1 MNTQPLG
8 FGLIGAGSIGRFH
21 AQTLAHRLPGV
32 RLVAVCDPF
41 EEAGRAVAE
50 LAGARWTP
58 DAGDLVAD
66 PAVQAVVIAAPSAA
80 HADLIEKA
88 AAAGKHIFCE
98 KPVAIDLPATDAAL
112 AAVERAGVALQV
124 GFQRRFDPAYQRARQ
139 MIAAGDIGAI
149 ELVVCTT
156 RDPEPPATLDALA
169 AGNLYVDCTIHDFDA
184 LRYLTGMEAVEVFA
198 SGGCLVSPALAAT
211 GDVDTSAVTLRLE
224 NGALAVITNSRRAA
238 YGYDVTADVMGSK
251 GKLVIGGAPATDIYT
266 YTAAGVCRDH
276 FYWYLDRFRQ
286 AYIDEL
292 GHFVRCLRDG
302 LTPEPTGADGRAALV
317 LALSAARSLRE
328 GRPVPVAG

>member
-1 MNTQPLG
+1 MTDLIN

-21 AQTLAHRLPGV
+21 AQTLAQRLAGV
-32 RLVAVCDPF
+32 RLVAVCDPR
-41 EEAGRAVAE
+41 EDAGRAAAE
-50 LAGARWTP
+50 PARARWTADP
-58 DAGDLVAD
+58 ADLIAD

-80 HADLIEKA
+80 HANLIQQS

-98 KPVAIDLPATDAAL
+98 KPVGIDLAATDAAL
-112 AAVERAGVALQV
+112 AAVEQAGVTFQV
-124 GFQRRFDPAYQRARQ
+124 GFQRRFDPAYRRARQ
-139 MIAAGDIGAI
+139 LIATGEIGAI

-156 RDPEPPATLDALA
+156 RDPEPPATLEALT

-184 LRYLTGMEAVEVFA
+184 LRYLTGMEALEVYA
-198 SGGCLVSPALAAT
+198 GGGCLVNPALAGT

-224 NGALAVITNSRRAA
+224 NGAVAVITNSRRAV

-251 GKLVIGGAPATDIYT
+251 GKLVIGGAPATDVEV
-266 YTAAGVCRDH
+266 YTAAGVCHDH

-292 GHFVRCLRDG
+292 AHFVRCIREG
-302 LTPEPTGADGRAALV
+302 STPEATGADGRAALV

-328 GRPVPVAG
+328 GRPVPVEG